1 MKIQTVQNKN
11 ELKKVFN
18 FLSKTF
24 YEDAKVNDEHYFI
37 MSERFIEMKKQF
49 DIDNEFLM
57 YILENKKIISAITGK
72 NIDTEEKKI
81 TLGIIAVDY
90 NYREKGYAKE
100 LINEFEKR
108 CKNKGINH
116 IDLGARFRACPL
128 FIKLGYKPS
137 LMIQVYDFVN
147 IDDIKKV
154 NKFNLKEK
162 YSWQTETYGY
172 IIFEID
178 EVKRKY
184 IDWFEQNVK
193 TAHAEYI
200 FEKYL

>member
-1 MKIQTVQNKN
+1 MQNKN
-11 ELKKVFN
+11 ELKKVFD

-24 YEDAKVNDEHYFI
+24 YEDAKLNDEHYFI

-57 YILENKKIISAITGK
+57 YVLENKKIISAITGK

-90 NYREKGYAKE
+90 NYREKGYATE

-128 FIKLGYKPS
+128 FIKIGYKPS